1 MTDQNEALLKIRAIA
16 GNRSLTTT
24 QRIET
29 ITALLAEAADL
40 PESSSAPSEEE

>member
-1 MTDQNEALLKIRAIA
+1 MTDQNEALLKIRAVA
-16 GNRSLTTT
+16 GNVNLSTA

-29 ITALLAEAADL
+29 IAALLASAADL